1 VPRRRPAEPRWVDRV
16 VIDAVHLDQ
25 IRVHG
30 GLPGMRDE
38 AALESALAR
47 ARNKWAYDHT
57 TDLAALGA
65 AYAFALVTSHPYRD
79 GNKRIGFL
87 AMVVFLGLN
96 GFDFDAPESEVV
108 TMMVAAADHRATE
121 AELAR
126 WIRGR
131 MVADR

>member
-1 VPRRRPAEPRWVDRV
+1 VGTRRKEPRWLTRLVL
-16 VIDAVHLDQ
+16 DAIHTDQ
-25 IRVHG
+25 MREHG
-30 GLPGMRDE
+30 GLRGVRDE
-38 AALESALAR
+38 NLLESALASARQRWHYDTR
-47 ARNKWAYDHT
+47 ADLA
-57 TDLAALGA
+57 DLAAT
-65 AYAFALVTSHPYRD
+65 YAFSLVSSHPYRD

-96 GFDFDAPESEVV
+96 GFEFDAPEREVV